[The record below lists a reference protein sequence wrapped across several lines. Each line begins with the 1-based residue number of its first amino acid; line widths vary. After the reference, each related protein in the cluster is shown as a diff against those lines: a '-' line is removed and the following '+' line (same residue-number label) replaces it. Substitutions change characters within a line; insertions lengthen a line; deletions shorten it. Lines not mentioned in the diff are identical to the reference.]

1 MRRRRNPLS
10 VSQDCGGRDRVLPAP
25 AMCDAVGGGGKMR
38 SGYQPKNKIS
48 TPPPNK
54 GSSVLSPA
62 EITVTVEGLK
72 RDAEAL
78 RGIGYTAE
86 EYQKGL
92 DKAFKPLREGG
103 KMTATEF
110 LRQYLDADRALDC
123 KLEQLARLR
132 AKAAKITTI
141 ISGERVQG
149 GIEGSRL
156 EAIVERI
163 VELERD
169 IEQDIEQ
176 LKRKQSDVEAMILR
190 LDSDQERDVLTL
202 KYIYGYRW
210 EEIVQTS
217 NYSRRQVFRLHGT
230 ALQKID
236 FFLKDGT
243 KWH

>member
-1 MRRRRNPLS
+1 
-10 VSQDCGGRDRVLPAP
+10 
-25 AMCDAVGGGGKMR
+25 MR

-78 RGIGYTAE
+78 RGVGYTAE

-103 KMTATEF
+103 KMTAKEF

-190 LDSDQERDVLTL
+190 LDSPREMDILTN
-202 KYIYGYRW
+202 KYIFGGSW
-210 EEIVQTS
+210 DDIALFEGCS
-217 NYSRRQVFRLHGT
+217 KRQIFRIHGE
-230 ALQKID
+230 ALKKIEKI
-236 FFLKDGT
+236 LKMSPKGE
-243 KWH
+243 